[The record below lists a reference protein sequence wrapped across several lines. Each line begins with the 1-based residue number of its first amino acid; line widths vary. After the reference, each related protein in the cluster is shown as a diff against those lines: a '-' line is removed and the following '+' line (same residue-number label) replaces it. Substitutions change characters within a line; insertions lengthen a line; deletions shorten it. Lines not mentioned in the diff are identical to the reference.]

1 MRSVTQVADSC
12 RREKVVSVLDEHL
25 GAADWDDGSLG
36 AEFDLERP
44 NAARMYD
51 YWLGGAANL
60 AVDRELAQRMI
71 AIDPAVVD
79 IARANR
85 SFLRRAVRYCVAN
98 GINAVPRSRLR
109 HPDRRQRARHRPT
122 RRPPRASGLCGHRR
136 HRGRAQQT
144 PVAAQPVGQHHPG
157 RPARHRSRTGR
168 SDRHRT
174 ARPQPTRRPAR
185 ADGAATTSRTT
196 PPSII
201 ARYRAHLAP
210 GSFLVVSHLTGDER
224 EINMP
229 ALASADPNIRVHLRS
244 RTEIVAL
251 LDDAQLVDPGVV
263 GAPDWRPDDPHEHRA
278 GSHAGSYV
286 AVARVP

>member
-1 MRSVTQVADSC
+1 
-12 RREKVVSVLDEHL
+12 VVSVLDEHL
-25 GAADWDDGSLG
+25 GAADWDEWSLG
-36 AEFDLERP
+36 AEFDLDRP

-98 GINAVPRSRLR
+98 GVNQFLDLGSGIPTVGNVHDIA
-109 HPDRRQRARHRPT
+109 QRAD
-122 RRPPRASGLCGHRR
+122 PRARVAYVDIEGIAVADGKQLLEHNPLASATQADLRDTE
-136 HRGRAQQT
+136 AVLAAPTVAELLDLSQ
-144 PVAAQPVGQHHPG
+144 PVALLALMVLPYLPDD
-157 RPARHRSRTGR
+157 PA
-168 SDRHRT
+168 D
-174 ARPQPTRRPAR
+174 
-185 ADGAATTSRTT
+185 
-196 PPSII
+196 II

-244 RTEIVAL
+244 RAEIVAL
-251 LDDAQLVDPGVV
+251 LDDAQLIDPGVV
-263 GAPDWRPDDPHEHRA
+263 GAPDWRPDDPHEHHT
-278 GSHAGSYV
+278 GTHAGSYV